1 MPAAVKGKGAP
12 AKGKAAKGKKAASKF
27 IVDCT
32 TAETDS
38 ILDVGNFEKYLK
50 ERIKVGGKAGNLGEN
65 VNVGKDKSKIVVTA
79 TAETNFSKRYL
90 KYLAK
95 KYLKKHQMRDFL
107 RVVST
112 NKATY
117 ELKYYNIQENDDD
130 AGDE

>member
-1 MPAAVKGKGAP
+1 MPPVAKKAPVKGKVAGT
-12 AKGKAAKGKKAASKF
+12 KKKSTSKF
-27 IVDCT
+27 IIDCT

-38 ILDVGNFEKYLK
+38 ILEVPLFEKYLK
-50 ERIKVGGKAGNLGEN
+50 ERIKVDGKAGNLGDK
-65 VNVGKDKSKIVVTA
+65 VTVTKDKSKIIVQ
-79 TAETNFSKRYL
+79 AESAFSKRYL

-95 KYLKKHQMRDFL
+95 KYLKKNQMRDFL

-130 AGDE
+130 AGDD